1 MVASPDNCRKII
13 RLAKGT
19 DILFIEGAFLDS
31 DRETAREKYHLT
43 AREAGDLA
51 KKSGARHIQLFHFSP
66 RYRNRAADLERE
78 AREAYE
84 TGMPSVNRWK
94 TG

>member
-1 MVASPDNCRKII
+1 MVASLDNCRKNI

-19 DILFIEGAFLDS
+19 DILFIEGAFLES
-31 DRETAREKYHLT
+31 ERAT

-51 KKSGARHIQLFHFSP
+51 KKSGARHMQLFHFSP

-78 AREAYE
+78 AREAFE
-84 TGMPSVNRWK
+84 TGMPFGNGWK